1 MRPGLCPRLPGR
13 GASTQ
18 HERDDRRTGMKRL
31 RKGLVVAA
39 VALVMGSLAAGC
51 GGSGPV
57 GAAIKPASSR
67 LPPSRT
73 AIPSRSASI
82 APPAP
87 TAEAPATSQAPEDP
101 AAASPAAAGGSGS
114 SLLWLWIVLA
124 AVVVIGLIVWIARA
138 SGRRSAAAA
147 GWHSRVIN
155 TYAKGQ
161 ALADALGMAEARGAP
176 AAGEAAAGW
185 AGLQARADD
194 LTQELYSLRESAPS
208 EEDRELV
215 ADALASLQA
224 LRSAMAEKQ
233 AAGGAGGAGGA
244 RSPEAAQVHSRLM
257 SFEASLRAL
266 RAPEEQLPRI

>member
-1 MRPGLCPRLPGR
+1 
-13 GASTQ
+13 
-18 HERDDRRTGMKRL
+18 MKRL
-31 RKGLVVAA
+31 RQGLAVAA
-39 VALVMGSLAAGC
+39 VALVMGPLAAGC

-57 GAAIKPASSR
+57 SGAIKTAISS
-67 LPPSRT
+67 LAPSRS
-73 AIPSRSASI
+73 AIPSRSAGI
-82 APPAP
+82 APPTP
-87 TAEAPATSQAPEDP
+87 TAEAPATGQAPGNP
-101 AAASPAAAGGSGS
+101 AAASPAAAAGSGS

-124 AVVVIGLIVWIARA
+124 AVVVIGLIVWVARA

-161 ALADALGMAEARGAP
+161 ALADALRIAEARGAP
-176 AAGEAAAGW
+176 AAGEAAARW

-194 LTQELYSLRESAPS
+194 LTQELYSLRESAPH
-208 EEDRELV
+208 EEDRDQV

-224 LRSAMAEKQ
+224 LRSAMAEEQ
-233 AAGGAGGAGGA
+233 AAGGAGGAG
-244 RSPEAAQVHSRLM
+244 SPEAAQVHSRLM

>member
-1 MRPGLCPRLPGR
+1 
-13 GASTQ
+13 
-18 HERDDRRTGMKRL
+18 MKRL
-31 RKGLVVAA
+31 RKGLAVAA
-39 VALVMGSLAAGC
+39 VALVMGFLAAGC

-57 GAAIKPASSR
+57 GGAIKTAISS
-67 LPPSRT
+67 LSPSRT
-73 AIPSRSASI
+73 AIPSRSASV

-87 TAEAPATSQAPEDP
+87 SAEAPATGQAPENP

-161 ALADALGMAEARGAP
+161 ALADALRMAEARGAP

-194 LTQELYSLRESAPS
+194 LTQELYSLRESAPR

-233 AAGGAGGAGGA
+233 AAGGAGGA

>member
-1 MRPGLCPRLPGR
+1 M
-13 GASTQ
+13 
-18 HERDDRRTGMKRL
+18 
-31 RKGLVVAA
+31 
-39 VALVMGSLAAGC
+39 
-51 GGSGPV
+51 
-57 GAAIKPASSR
+57 
-67 LPPSRT
+67 
-73 AIPSRSASI
+73 
-82 APPAP
+82 
-87 TAEAPATSQAPEDP
+87 
-101 AAASPAAAGGSGS
+101 
-114 SLLWLWIVLA
+114 
-124 AVVVIGLIVWIARA
+124 WIARA

-194 LTQELYSLRESAPS
+194 LTQELYSLRESAPC

-233 AAGGAGGAGGA
+233 AAGGAGGA
-244 RSPEAAQVHSRLM
+244 RSPDAAQVHSRLM
-257 SFEASLRAL
+257 SFEASLRGL

>member
-1 MRPGLCPRLPGR
+1 
-13 GASTQ
+13 
-18 HERDDRRTGMKRL
+18 MKRL
-31 RKGLVVAA
+31 RKGLAVAA

-57 GAAIKPASSR
+57 GGAIKTAISS
-67 LPPSRT
+67 LSPSRT
-73 AIPSRSASI
+73 AIPSRSASV
-82 APPAP
+82 APPTP
-87 TAEAPATSQAPEDP
+87 TAEAPATGQAPENP

-161 ALADALGMAEARGAP
+161 TLADALRMAEARGAP
-176 AAGEAAAGW
+176 AAGEAAAW

-194 LTQELYSLRESAPS
+194 LTQELYSLRESAPR

-233 AAGGAGGAGGA
+233 AAGGAGGA

-257 SFEASLRAL
+257 SFEVSLRAL